1 MGFEKF
7 GLLVSIRLVMIMVV
21 LAVAGFLL
29 ISPGYPAATLLTLGL
44 AGILTVEVVRYVSKT
59 NQEVARF
66 LSAVRYA
73 DFGQRFEFTG
83 LGAGFSELGETFT
96 QILDRFRDDR
106 RQQEGELRHLK
117 ALLEHVP
124 VPLISVYADQRIVL
138 WNNAARR
145 LFGKVQIERLADLN
159 PFGADLPGKIMA
171 IQPEARAL
179 ATITMDG
186 MEQSLS
192 ISASEITTASS
203 TERLFS
209 LQNIQTE
216 LDGMQLSAWQDLV
229 RVLTHEIMNSITPV
243 TSLAK
248 TAVDLVDDVSRKLS
262 DQSELVAE
270 LKDVK
275 DAVNTVAR
283 RSDGMM
289 DFVSSYQRLLR
300 LPDPKMSRFKLDE
313 LFADVT
319 RMATVDWPGAG
330 LALEARVE
338 PSKLDLY
345 ADRQMVEQVL
355 INLLQNSQHALEGM
369 ANGEVTL
376 AGRLNKRGHVTIE
389 VTDNG
394 PGIDDDV
401 AARMFVPFYT
411 TRKEGSGVGLALS
424 RQIMN
429 AHGGTISFANGS
441 DGGARFSLAF

>member
-7 GLLVSIRLVMIMVV
+7 GLLVSIRLLVIMAV
-21 LAVAGFLL
+21 LAGAGFL
-29 ISPGYPAATLLTLGL
+29 IITPGYPAATLLVLAL
-44 AGILTVEVVRYVSKT
+44 AGILTAEVIRYVSKT

-66 LSAVRYA
+66 LDAARYA

-83 LGAGFSELGETFT
+83 LGAGFNELGEAFT

-106 RQQEGELRHLK
+106 RQHESELRHLK

-124 VPLISVYADQRIVL
+124 VPLISVYADERIVL

-145 LFGKVQIERLADLN
+145 LFGNLQVERLADLQ
-159 PFGADLPGKIMA
+159 PLGAELPRKILH
-171 IQPEARAL
+171 IRPGERTL
-179 ATITMDG
+179 ATVAMDG
-186 MEQSLS
+186 MEQTLTL
-192 ISASEITTASS
+192 SASELTIATSR
-203 TERLFS
+203 ERLIS

-248 TAVDLVDDVSRKLS
+248 TAVDLVDDVSQKIAG
-262 DQSELVAE
+262 QSELVSE

-283 RSDGMM
+283 RSDGML

-300 LPDPKMSRFKLDE
+300 LPDPKTIRFKLAD
-313 LFADVT
+313 LFADVS
-319 RMATVDWPGAG
+319 RMATVDWQETV
-330 LALEARVE
+330 LHTSIE
-338 PSKLDLY
+338 PSELDLQ

-355 INLLQNSQHALEGM
+355 INLLQNSQQALADSADGR
-369 ANGEVTL
+369 VQL
-376 AGRLNKRGHVTIE
+376 SGRLNQRGGVTIE

-394 PGIDDDV
+394 PGIIEEV

-411 TRKEGSGVGLALS
+411 TRKDGSGVGLALS

-429 AHGGTISFANGS
+429 AHGGTISFANVAA
-441 DGGARFSLAF
+441 GGARFSLTF